1 MKGTRESNQSISHS
15 EKASNYKSIF
25 TSSHFNFFEK
35 HPILSAYRYYCTVL
49 VVNTVVSLRSESTL
63 CSVQEEYIY
72 MSGGVRAERD
82 EITSRDE
89 KNFQDT

>member
-1 MKGTRESNQSISHS
+1 MNRINQSVKKQAMNQFLKLDMHH
-15 EKASNYKSIF
+15 